1 MMKEPP
7 GASLVWGLG
16 SVLVI
21 TDRKS
26 WCCGR
31 WSRCAEQSGWQAP
44 AGSGRGAAEGP
55 RPRRSPAAWPGEGSK
70 QILRPGVGWEGAG
83 GVKSSLAGAPRP
95 RGIGCAWI
103 LGPTLTTQPHHSGHS
118 RTLTGTSAVP
128 PPPAPSPGCGV
139 SWNAAESGPGPP
151 LPASA
156 AWRVGSPRGG
166 PGRSV

>member
-31 WSRCAEQSGWQAP
+31 WSGCAEQSGWRAP
-44 AGSGRGAAEGP
+44 AGSGRRTVEGP
-55 RPRRSPAAWPGEGSK
+55 HPRRSPAAWPGEGSK
-70 QILRPGVGWEGAG
+70 QILRPGVVRGAG
-83 GVKSSLAGAPRP
+83 GAKNPLAGGPRP
-95 RGIGCAWI
+95 QGNGCAWI
-103 LGPTLTTQPHHSGHS
+103 SGPTLTTRSHHSEHS

-128 PPPAPSPGCGV
+128 PPPARSPGCGV

-156 AWRVGSPRGG
+156 AWRVRSRGG